1 MLTGRLP
8 IRNGFYSDNFRGRN
22 GNCIKSS
29 NMRANGY
36 FFIFILHNCS
46 LHSPGDRRRNPRL
59 GNPNIR
65 VVARQGWISHQAG
78 RQVAPRAQRAGAKK
92 KLHFFLKIYHAFIF
106 PSESSFPSATAST
119 SSSAPPTATSTT
131 TGLPRQTFPYT
142 VTAK

>member
-46 LHSPGDRRRNPRL
+46 LHAPGDRRRNPRL

-92 KLHFFLKIYHAFIF
+92 NYTFFLKSTMHSFF
-106 PSESSFPSATAST
+106 PPKVPS
-119 SSSAPPTATSTT
+119 PPPRLRRVLRRPQ
-131 TGLPRQTFPYT
+131 LPLPLRRGRR
-142 VTAK
+142 AKHSRIP